1 MVGNSMCENSLSESN
16 SEIDHPEIH
25 LSGTLSHCN
34 SRLGCLPGILVAGY
48 QLDEVTKLQEKLVRN
63 QKELLMVQKSHSQPP
78 FGCIK
83 PCN

>member
-34 SRLGCLPGILVAGY
+34 SRLGCIPGILVTGY
-48 QLDEVTKLQEKLVRN
+48 QLDEGYKTTRKIGPE
-63 QKELLMVQKSHSQPP
+63 P
-78 FGCIK
+78 
-83 PCN
+83 